1 MTTERDMTRIVR
13 SWLRTDEHESADRVL
28 DNVLAL
34 LDATPQR
41 RPWWPAR
48 RIADMNSLAKVAT
61 AIAAVVVAAVVLI
74 NLMPGVGPGGEARP
88 SPSPSPSAST
98 SPTPAPSAAAI
109 EFPPAG
115 SLDPGRYSL
124 TEDDTVFSMQV
135 PDGWHSSGPNCSG
148 CANPEGGWL
157 QRGPD
162 DSTDPG
168 SVWMPLWSV
177 DGVASDPCS
186 GRTPAPIASSVAE
199 LADDV
204 ATIPGIDV
212 VTAPEDI
219 VIGGRPGKH
228 VVIQVPAD
236 IGCPARQ
243 FYLWADHGIFRFA
256 TALEQTNY
264 VWIVELEGGGHFWI
278 EAETYK
284 GSTKALAQE
293 IQSMIGSIEFE

>member
-1 MTTERDMTRIVR
+1 MTTERDTTRIVR

-41 RPWWPAR
+41 RSLWPAR

-61 AIAAVVVAAVVLI
+61 AIAAVVVAAVVGI
-74 NLMPGVGPGGEARP
+74 NLLPGGGPGGEATP
-88 SPSPSPSAST
+88 SPSNS
-98 SPTPAPSAAAI
+98 PAPSAAASASI
-109 EFPPAG
+109 GFPPAG
-115 SLDPGRYSL
+115 ALTAGRHSL

-148 CANPEGGWL
+148 CATADGGWL

-168 SVWMPLWSV
+168 SVWMPIWSV
-177 DGVASDPCS
+177 DGVTSDPCS
-186 GRTPAPIASSVAE
+186 RTPAPVATSVAE

-204 ATIPGIDV
+204 ATIPGTDV
-212 VTAPEDI
+212 VTAPED
-219 VIGGRPGKH
+219 VVVGGRPGKH
-228 VVIQVPAD
+228 VVIQVRSVID
-236 IGCPARQ
+236 CPARQ
-243 FYLWADHGIFRFA
+243 FYLWADNGIFRFA

-264 VWIVELEGGGHFWI
+264 VWIVELKGGGHFWI

-284 GSTKALAQE
+284 GATPALEQE
-293 IQSMIGSIEFE
+293 IQSMIDSIEFE